1 MFEYHTDTLPSGL
14 RVAYQHNESPVGFC
28 GFMVDCGTRN
38 ETDPSQFGMAH
49 FIEHILFKGTKKR
62 DAWHINQRM
71 ESVGGELNAFT
82 TKEDT
87 TFYCTFL
94 ADDFARACELLFD
107 LLFNATAPQHEL
119 EKEQEVVIDEIE
131 SYRDNPSELIYDIF
145 EDQLFAGTP
154 LGHNILGSA
163 DTVRTFDHDRC
174 IDFIR
179 CNYTPNRMVFFYYG
193 PMKWEKVLREVEKND
208 TPSATIRTLSY
219 DNLNPN
225 LNTNLNDDSG
235 KLLPPEGGLGEGL
248 EGLEGLHQSHCM
260 LGCRTYPIGHPNAT
274 ALALI
279 NNILGGPG
287 MNSRLNQQLREKRGL
302 VYTVESSITTFTD
315 TGYFSIYFGCDHE
328 DREQCLRLC
337 RKELQRFIDEP
348 LSQRQ
353 LLAAQKQFKGQ
364 LGINTANL
372 ENNAL
377 ALAKNILRR
386 GRLYSLEELCT
397 RIDAVTS
404 DQIQQVAAELF
415 ANDRLH
421 SVVLK

>member
-1 MFEYHTDTLPSGL
+1 MFDYHTYTLPSGL
-14 RVAYQHNESPVGFC
+14 RIAYQHNNSPVGFC
-28 GFMVDCGTRN
+28 GFMVNCGTRN
-38 ETDPSQFGMAH
+38 ESDPSEFGMAH
-49 FIEHILFKGTKKR
+49 FVEHILFKGTNKR

-87 TFYCTFL
+87 TFYSTFL
-94 ADDFARACELLFD
+94 ANDFPRACELLFD
-107 LLFNATAPQHEL
+107 LVFNATAPQHEL

-131 SYRDNPSELIYDIF
+131 SYRDNPAELIYDIF
-145 EDQLFAGTP
+145 EDQLFAGTS

-163 DTVRTFDHDRC
+163 TTVRSFNHDRC

-179 CNYTPNRMVFFYYG
+179 RNYTPDRMVFFYYG
-193 PMKWEKVLREVEKND
+193 PMAWEKFLREVKKHDNNL
-208 TPSATIRTLSY
+208 PSDKSDSPL
-219 DNLNPN
+219 
-225 LNTNLNDDSG
+225 TNQN
-235 KLLPPEGGLGEGL
+235 KPLPPFTGGQGEGLGGLGEGP
-248 EGLEGLHQSHCM
+248 EGLHQSHCM
-260 LGCRTYPIGHPNAT
+260 LGCLSYPIGHPNAT

-279 NNILGGPG
+279 NNLLGGPG

-302 VYTVESSITTFTD
+302 VYTVESSVTTFTD

-328 DREQCLRLC
+328 DRDLCLRLC

-386 GRLYSLEELCT
+386 GRLFSLEELCG
-397 RIDAVTS
+397 RIDAVTAV
-404 DQIQQVAAELF
+404 QIQQVATELF
-415 ANDRLH
+415 ASDRLH
-421 SVVLK
+421 TVVLK

>member
-1 MFEYHTDTLPSGL
+1 MFEYHTHTLPSGL
-14 RVAYQHNESPVGFC
+14 RVAHQYNESPVGFC

-38 ETDPSQFGMAH
+38 EIEPTQFGMAH
-49 FIEHILFKGTKKR
+49 FIEHILFKGTTKR

-94 ADDFARACELLFD
+94 ADDFPRACELLFD

-163 DTVRTFDHDRC
+163 QTVRSFDHNRC

-179 CNYTPNRMVFFYYG
+179 RNYTPERMVFFYYG
-193 PMKWEKVLREVEKND
+193 PMKWEKFLREVKKND
-208 TPSATIRTLSY
+208 TPSTHENP
-219 DNLNPN
+219 NLNPN
-225 LNTNLNDDSG
+225 LNDNSG
-235 KLLPPEGGLGEGL
+235 KLLPPYEGELG

-260 LGCRTYPIGHPNAT
+260 LGCRSYPIGHPNAT

-279 NNILGGPG
+279 NNLLGGPG

-328 DREQCLRLC
+328 DREHCLRLC
-337 RKELQRFIDEP
+337 RKELRRLIEEP

-386 GRLYSLEELCT
+386 GRLLSLEEVCA
-397 RIDAVTS
+397 RIDAITS
-404 DQIQQVAAELF
+404 EQIQQVATELF
-415 ANDRLH
+415 AEDRLH
-421 SVVLK
+421 TVVLK